1 MALLAPSPCALRL
14 MLKRCYQFA
23 QSHSLV
29 SNADKTQLVCFGSA
43 VQCTPNFQFLGH
55 SLKFCST
62 VRHLGHVSSHDFS
75 DAPDTSFHVVTGSL
89 NLHFARAFASHCLVL
104 LSGPS
109 LVPSSSLWKGPLI
122 ISCVRS
128 GVCLVGATPVF
139 CTSLLLSIVC
149 LILFT
154 IDH

>member
-1 MALLAPSPCALRL
+1 MSPMVFGRAGFCHLFCSLSISMTFRWICISLVLAVFWKQQFVGALCYAYDVALLAPSPCALRL

-29 SNADKTQLVCFGSA
+29 FNADKTQLVCFGSA

-62 VRHLGHVSSHDFS
+62 VRHIGHISSHDFS

-89 NLHFARAFASHCLVL
+89 NLHFA
-104 LSGPS
+104 
-109 LVPSSSLWKGPLI
+109 
-122 ISCVRS
+122 
-128 GVCLVGATPVF
+128 
-139 CTSLLLSIVC
+139 
-149 LILFT
+149 
-154 IDH
+154 